1 MIHSVVWEHH
11 AMDEFRRLR
20 AIDPVGAKATAA
32 AVRALAEEPC
42 PEEARALGTSGYY
55 RLHVGTWR
63 VLYRPD
69 GETITVYV
77 LKVGRST

>member
-1 MIHSVVWEHH
+1 MKTAERPLHDLHRGVGTPRHERIPTTPL
-11 AMDEFRRLR
+11 AD
-20 AIDPVGAKATAA
+20 DPHPA
-32 AVRALAEEPC
+32 
-42 PEEARALGTSGYY
+42 EARALGASGYS

-69 GETITVYV
+69 DTTVTVHV